1 MITLNAAVNI
11 LTIIGVKWTNDTE
24 SACVLGTGIN
34 TLFIAPMESLGMLS
48 IATKNTMSVLMGM
61 VTAFTLQ

>member
-1 MITLNAAVNI
+1 
-11 LTIIGVKWTNDTE
+11 
-24 SACVLGTGIN
+24 
-34 TLFIAPMESLGMLS
+34 LGMLS